1 MTGTHLRT
9 GPAAAPPPPTPL
21 PRHRL
26 VTAGRLVRHDRVVQ
40 VGLAMVA
47 AQLAFRAW
55 ATYGAWFFGD
65 DFAFISR
72 MNNLGL
78 APSVAARPYAG
89 HVMPAGMYLTWLTD
103 ALAPFDFRAP
113 ATVLLLMQVL
123 ADAGLLVLLLRLFGA
138 RRGIL
143 PPLALYL
150 FSAISMPIAIWWAAG
165 VNQLPM
171 QVVWFW
177 ALAAHVSYLRDGR
190 VRHAVRACLWLL
202 AGLAFYEKTLLVV
215 GGLALFSLSYFAR
228 GSLPDR
234 VRWLWRHHRAG
245 IVMYA
250 VLSAGYLAG
259 YVVVGLNFSPAQA
272 NNDALPQVVSNMV
285 VHAWAAAMA
294 GGPLHWQYFHQ
305 GAVPQPNIL
314 VAAAGVALVVLVAR
328 EIRRCR
334 TRSMRA
340 WLLPGFFLGS
350 SILLVTAGRASFVGA
365 QISLDYRYQGELAAV
380 TAVALACAVLPI
392 RGAVECAEPR
402 ARSELLDHPP
412 RVAALTAVVSVLATV
427 SSAQYALHWQH
438 ANIARPYFSHLLGD
452 LEAAQTPV
460 PLVDDAVPATIMWPI
475 GYPLNLQ
482 SYLLRDFRDRTD
494 FVEIST
500 DRLSMVD
507 RHGHVEPA
515 VVPVTRHARPG
526 PHGSCGYRVRGREVT
541 IPLDGP
547 VVYGGWWVRIGYLA
561 SAASPVRVTAGDAS
575 YTTTL
580 QPGVHALYLRGG
592 IQFDEVRISGL
603 GEDVTMCTDDVT
615 VGKPVPRSEFHP

>member
-1 MTGTHLRT
+1 MTGLHERT
-9 GPAAAPPPPTPL
+9 AA
-21 PRHRL
+21 
-26 VTAGRLVRHDRVVQ
+26 RLVRHDRVVQ
-40 VGLAMVA
+40 AALAMVA
-47 AQLAFRAW
+47 AQLLFRAW

-78 APSVAARPYAG
+78 APGVAARPYAG

-103 ALAPFDFRAP
+103 LVAPFDFRVP
-113 ATVLLLMQVL
+113 ATVLLAMQAL

-150 FSAISMPIAIWWAAG
+150 FCAISMPIAIWWAAG

-177 ALAAHVSYLRDGR
+177 ALACHVSYLRRGR
-190 VRHAVRACLWLL
+190 VRHAVHACLWLL

-215 GGLALFSLSYFAR
+215 GGLALFSLCYFAR
-228 GSLPDR
+228 GSLPAR
-234 VRWLWRHHRAG
+234 VRWLWQRYRAG
-245 IVMYA
+245 IVLYA
-250 VLSAGYLAG
+250 VISCGYLAG
-259 YVVVGLNFSPAQA
+259 YVVVGLNFSPARA

-294 GGPLHWQYFHQ
+294 GGPLHWQYFQQ

-314 VAAAGVALVVLVAR
+314 VALAGVALVVLVAR

-334 TRSMRA
+334 TRSLRA

-350 SILLVTAGRASFVGA
+350 SILLVTAGRVSFVGA

-380 TAVALACAVLPI
+380 TAVALGCAVLPI

-402 ARSELLDHPP
+402 AASELLDHPS
-412 RVAALTAVVSVLATV
+412 RVAALVSVVSVLATV
-427 SSAQYALHWQH
+427 SSAQYAVHWQD

-452 LEAAQTPV
+452 LEQAPAPV
-460 PLVDDAVPATIMWPI
+460 PLIDDAVPDTIMWPI

-494 FVEIST
+494 FTEIAT

-507 RHGHVEPA
+507 GHGHVEPA
-515 VVPVTRHARPG
+515 VVPVARRAPTG
-526 PHGSCGYRVRGREVT
+526 PHGSCGYRIRASGRT
-541 IPLDGP
+541 IPLNGP
-547 VVYGGWWVRIGYLA
+547 VAYGGWWVRIGYLA
-561 SAASPVRVTAGDAS
+561 SAASPVRVVAGDAA
-575 YTTTL
+575 YTTTV

-592 IQFDEVRISGL
+592 IQFDQVRISGL
-603 GEDVTMCTDDVT
+603 GENVTVCTNDVT
-615 VGKPVPRSEFHP
+615 VGRPVPRTEFHP